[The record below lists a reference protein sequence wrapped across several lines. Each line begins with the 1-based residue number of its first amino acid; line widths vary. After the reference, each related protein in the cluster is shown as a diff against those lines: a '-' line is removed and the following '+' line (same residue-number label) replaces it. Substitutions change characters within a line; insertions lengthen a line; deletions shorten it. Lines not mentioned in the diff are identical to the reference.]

1 MAGTYMLGET
11 KVRPGSYFNIQKKGD
26 GPASGAKN
34 GIVGVLF
41 KSDWGPLNQAVEVS
55 VDDGYENILEP
66 AVQRMQ
72 SVLRLKA
79 GQSQRFVVVLEMAE
93 PREMLS

>member
-41 KSDWGPLNQAVEVS
+41 KSDCCLLYTSPS
-55 VDDGYENILEP
+55 
-66 AVQRMQ
+66 
-72 SVLRLKA
+72 
-79 GQSQRFVVVLEMAE
+79 
-93 PREMLS
+93 PRDCS